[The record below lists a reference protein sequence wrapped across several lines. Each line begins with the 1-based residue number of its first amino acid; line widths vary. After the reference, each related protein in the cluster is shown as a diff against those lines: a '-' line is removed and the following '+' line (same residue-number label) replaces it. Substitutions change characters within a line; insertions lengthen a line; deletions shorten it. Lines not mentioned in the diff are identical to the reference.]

1 MFSGKKPN
9 NSNKMRVKNP
19 IHHRF
24 QYLLEFK
31 KTERKWH
38 FPILAALC
46 IGSCLFIGYYSGKP
60 NYGALSS
67 LGALTILYFTS
78 APINQRMIH
87 LAVCAFGIV
96 FSFSVSSFFGFNA
109 YAAAL
114 SLGVIAFLAHF
125 ISSYYKIPPPGNFF
139 FIMVA
144 AMASTYKFD
153 LEMIPTRV
161 GLVAMGAILSCS
173 FAFLYSVFI
182 EKSEVITF
190 PRRTFSK
197 RRYTKFVES
206 TVIGFFMALTLIIG
220 HLLQF
225 NNTYWISIAAVAI
238 VQGRNF
244 EHVRQRN
251 MHRILGTFI
260 GIGFA
265 WIILLF
271 NPEKIVMIVII
282 TILQFIIELLIVR
295 NYGFAVAFITP
306 LTILL
311 AETGSLVYHN
321 VEDLMRARLIDTI
334 IGSLIGLAAGFF
346 LHHQQIIN
354 NLEKNI
360 RFSYFQFKKL
370 KK

>member
-1 MFSGKKPN
+1 MK
-9 NSNKMRVKNP
+9 VQNP
-19 IHHRF
+19 VVQRF

-31 KTERKWH
+31 QTERKWH
-38 FPILAALC
+38 FPVLAALC
-46 IGSCLFIGYYSGKP
+46 IGSCLFIGYFLGKP
-60 NYGALSS
+60 GYGSLSS

-78 APINQRMIH
+78 APITQRMVH
-87 LAVCAFGIV
+87 LAICAFGIV
-96 FSFSVSSFFGFNA
+96 FSFTISSFFSFNV
-109 YAAAL
+109 YAAAF
-114 SLGVIAFLAHF
+114 SLGVISFLAHF
-125 ISSYYKIPPPGNFF
+125 LTSYFKMPPPGNFF

-144 AMASTYKFD
+144 AMASTFTFD
-153 LEMIPTRV
+153 LELIPTRV

-173 FAFLYSVFI
+173 LAFLYSVFI
-182 EKSEVITF
+182 EKSKVVTV
-190 PRRTFSK
+190 PRRTFNK

-206 TVIGFFMALTLIIG
+206 TIIGFFMALTLITG
-220 HLLQF
+220 HLLKF

-260 GIGFA
+260 GIALA
-265 WIILLF
+265 WLILWF
-271 NPEKIVMIVII
+271 RPEKIIMIMII
-282 TILQFIIELLIVR
+282 TVLQFIIELLIVR

-311 AETGSLVYHN
+311 AETGSEVYHP
-321 VEDLMRARLIDTI
+321 VEQLMHARLLDTI

-360 RFSYFQFKKL
+360 RFSYFRFKKL

>member
-1 MFSGKKPN
+1 MKVN
-9 NSNKMRVKNP
+9 NP
-19 IHHRF
+19 IQHRF

-31 KTERKWH
+31 QTERKWH
-38 FPILAALC
+38 FPFLAALC
-46 IGSCLFIGYYSGKP
+46 IGSCLFIGYFLGKP

-78 APINQRMIH
+78 APITQRMIH
-87 LAVCAFGIV
+87 LVICAFGIV
-96 FSFSVSSFFGFNA
+96 FSFTISSFFGFNI
-109 YAAAL
+109 YFAA
-114 SLGVIAFLAHF
+114 SSVGIISFLAHF
-125 ISSYYKIPPPGNFF
+125 ISSYFKIPPPGNFF

-153 LEMIPTRV
+153 LELIPIKV

-173 FAFLYSVFI
+173 LAFLYSVFI
-182 EKSEVITF
+182 EKSKVVTV
-190 PRRTFSK
+190 PRRTFNK

-206 TVIGFFMALTLIIG
+206 TVIGFFMAFTLIIG
-220 HLLQF
+220 HLLHF
-225 NNTYWISIAAVAI
+225 DNTYWISIATVAI
-238 VQGRNF
+238 IQGRNF

-265 WIILLF
+265 WLILWF

-282 TILQFIIELLIVR
+282 TILQFIVELLIVR
-295 NYGFAVAFITP
+295 NYGLAVVFITP
-306 LTILL
+306 LTLLL
-311 AETGSLVYHN
+311 AETGSEIHHN
-321 VEDLMRARLIDTI
+321 VENLMHARVIDTI
-334 IGSLIGLAAGFF
+334 IGSLIGLTAGFF

>member
-1 MFSGKKPN
+1 MKV
-9 NSNKMRVKNP
+9 RNP
-19 IHHRF
+19 AQDRF

-31 KTERKWH
+31 QTERKWH
-38 FPILAALC
+38 FPFLAALC
-46 IGSCLFIGYYSGKP
+46 IGSCLFIGYFLGKP

-78 APINQRMIH
+78 APITQRMIH
-87 LAVCAFGIV
+87 LAICAFGIL
-96 FSFSVSSFFGFNA
+96 FSFTVSSFFGFNI
-109 YAAAL
+109 YLAAF
-114 SLGVIAFLAHF
+114 SVGIISFLAHF
-125 ISSYYKIPPPGNFF
+125 ISSYFKIPPPGNFF

-153 LEMIPTRV
+153 LELIPTRV

-182 EKSEVITF
+182 EKSEVVTV
-190 PRRTFSK
+190 PRRAFNK

-206 TVIGFFMALTLIIG
+206 TIIGFFMALTLIIG

-225 NNTYWISIAAVAI
+225 KNTYWISIAAVAI
-238 VQGRNF
+238 IQGRNF

-265 WIILLF
+265 WLILLF
-271 NPEKIVMIVII
+271 EPEKIVMIIII
-282 TILQFIIELLIVR
+282 TVLQFIVELLVVR
-295 NYGFAVAFITP
+295 NYGFAVIFITP
-306 LTILL
+306 LTLLL
-311 AETGSLVYHN
+311 AETGSEIHHN
-321 VEDLMRARLIDTI
+321 VENLMQARLIDTI

>member
-1 MFSGKKPN
+1 MK
-9 NSNKMRVKNP
+9 VQNP
-19 IHHRF
+19 VAQRF
-24 QYLLEFK
+24 HYLLEFK
-31 KTERKWH
+31 QTERKWH
-38 FPILAALC
+38 FPVLAALC
-46 IGSCLFIGYYSGKP
+46 IGSCLFIGYFLGKP
-60 NYGALSS
+60 GYGSLSS

-78 APINQRMIH
+78 APITQRMVH
-87 LAVCAFGIV
+87 LAICAFGIV
-96 FSFSVSSFFGFNA
+96 FSFTISSFFSFNV
-109 YAAAL
+109 YAAAF
-114 SLGVIAFLAHF
+114 SLGVISFLAHF
-125 ISSYYKIPPPGNFF
+125 LTSYFKMPPPGNFF

-144 AMASTYKFD
+144 AMASTFTFD
-153 LEMIPTRV
+153 LELIPTRV

-173 FAFLYSVFI
+173 LAFLYSVFI
-182 EKSEVITF
+182 EKSKVVTV
-190 PRRTFSK
+190 PRRTFNK

-206 TVIGFFMALTLIIG
+206 TIIGFFMALTLITG
-220 HLLQF
+220 HLLKF

-260 GIGFA
+260 GIALA
-265 WIILLF
+265 WLILWF
-271 NPEKIVMIVII
+271 RPEKIIMIVII
-282 TILQFIIELLIVR
+282 TVLQFIIELLIVR

-311 AETGSLVYHN
+311 AETGSEVYHP
-321 VEDLMRARLIDTI
+321 VEQLMHARLLDTI

-360 RFSYFQFKKL
+360 RFSYFRFKKL

>member
-1 MFSGKKPN
+1 MK
-9 NSNKMRVKNP
+9 VQNP
-19 IHHRF
+19 VAQRF
-24 QYLLEFK
+24 HYLLEFK
-31 KTERKWH
+31 QTERKWH
-38 FPILAALC
+38 FPVLAALC
-46 IGSCLFIGYYSGKP
+46 IGSCLFIGYFLGKP
-60 NYGALSS
+60 GYGSLSS

-78 APINQRMIH
+78 APITQRMVH
-87 LAVCAFGIV
+87 LAICAFGIV
-96 FSFSVSSFFGFNA
+96 FSFTISSFFSFNV
-109 YAAAL
+109 YAAAF
-114 SLGVIAFLAHF
+114 SLGVISFLAHF
-125 ISSYYKIPPPGNFF
+125 LTSYFKMPPPGNFF

-144 AMASTYKFD
+144 AMASTFTFD
-153 LEMIPTRV
+153 LELIPTRV

-173 FAFLYSVFI
+173 LAFLYSVFI
-182 EKSEVITF
+182 EKSKVVTV
-190 PRRTFSK
+190 PRRTFNK

-206 TVIGFFMALTLIIG
+206 TIIGFFMALTLITG
-220 HLLQF
+220 HLLKF

-260 GIGFA
+260 GIALA
-265 WIILLF
+265 WMILWF
-271 NPEKIVMIVII
+271 RPEKIIMIVII
-282 TILQFIIELLIVR
+282 TVLQFIIELLIVR

-311 AETGSLVYHN
+311 AETGSEVYHP
-321 VEDLMRARLIDTI
+321 VEQLMHARLLDTI

-360 RFSYFQFKKL
+360 RFSYFRFKKL

>member
-1 MFSGKKPN
+1 MK
-9 NSNKMRVKNP
+9 VQNP

-31 KTERKWH
+31 QTERKWH
-38 FPILAALC
+38 FPFLAALC
-46 IGSCLFIGYYSGKP
+46 IGSCLFIGYFLGKP

-78 APINQRMIH
+78 APITQRMIH
-87 LAVCAFGIV
+87 LTICAFGIV
-96 FSFSVSSFFGFNA
+96 FSFTASSFFGFNI
-109 YAAAL
+109 YFAAL
-114 SLGVIAFLAHF
+114 SVAIVSFLAHF
-125 ISSYYKIPPPGNFF
+125 ISSYFKIPPPGNFF

-153 LEMIPTRV
+153 LELIPLRV

-173 FAFLYSVFI
+173 FAFLYSVFV
-182 EKSEVITF
+182 EKSEVVTV
-190 PRRTFSK
+190 PRRTFNK

-206 TVIGFFMALTLIIG
+206 TIIGIFMALTLIIG
-220 HLLQF
+220 HLLDF
-225 NNTYWISIAAVAI
+225 KNTYWISIATVAI
-238 VQGRNF
+238 IQGRNF

-260 GIGFA
+260 GIGLV
-265 WIILLF
+265 WLILLF
-271 NPEKIVMIVII
+271 NPEKITMIIII
-282 TILQFIIELLIVR
+282 TVLQFIIELLVVR
-295 NYGFAVAFITP
+295 NYGLAVVFITP

-311 AETGSLVYHN
+311 AETASDVHHN
-321 VEDLMRARLIDTI
+321 VEHLMQARLLDTI
-334 IGSLIGLAAGFF
+334 IGSLLGLAAGFF

>member
-1 MFSGKKPN
+1 MK
-9 NSNKMRVKNP
+9 VQNP
-19 IHHRF
+19 AAQRF

-31 KTERKWH
+31 QTERKWH
-38 FPILAALC
+38 FPVLAALC
-46 IGSCLFIGYYSGKP
+46 IGSCLFIGYFLGKP
-60 NYGALSS
+60 GYGSLSS

-78 APINQRMIH
+78 APITQRMVH

-96 FSFSVSSFFGFNA
+96 FSFTISLFFSFNA
-109 YAAAL
+109 YVAAF
-114 SLGVIAFLAHF
+114 SLGIIAFLAHF
-125 ISSYYKIPPPGNFF
+125 LTSYFKIPPPGNFF

-144 AMASTYKFD
+144 AMASTFPFD
-153 LEMIPTRV
+153 PELIPTRV

-173 FAFLYSVFI
+173 LAFLYSVFI
-182 EKSEVITF
+182 EKSRVVTV
-190 PRRTFSK
+190 PRRTFNK

-206 TVIGFFMALTLIIG
+206 MIIGVFMALTLITG
-220 HLLQF
+220 HLLKF

-260 GIGFA
+260 GIALA
-265 WIILLF
+265 WLILWF
-271 NPEKIVMIVII
+271 RPEKIIMIVII
-282 TILQFIIELLIVR
+282 TVLQFIIELLIVR

-311 AETGSLVYHN
+311 AETGSEVYHP
-321 VEDLMRARLIDTI
+321 VEQLMHARLLDTI

>member
-1 MFSGKKPN
+1 MK
-9 NSNKMRVKNP
+9 VQNP
-19 IHHRF
+19 VAQRF
-24 QYLLEFK
+24 HYLLEFK
-31 KTERKWH
+31 QTERKWH
-38 FPILAALC
+38 FPVLAALC
-46 IGSCLFIGYYSGKP
+46 IGSCLFIGYFLGKP
-60 NYGALSS
+60 GYGSLSS

-78 APINQRMIH
+78 APITQRMVH
-87 LAVCAFGIV
+87 LAICAFGIV
-96 FSFSVSSFFGFNA
+96 FSFTISSFFSFNV
-109 YAAAL
+109 YAAAF
-114 SLGVIAFLAHF
+114 SLGIISFLAHF
-125 ISSYYKIPPPGNFF
+125 LTSYFKMPPPGNFF

-144 AMASTYKFD
+144 AMASTFTFD
-153 LEMIPTRV
+153 LKLIPTRV

-173 FAFLYSVFI
+173 LAFLYSVFI
-182 EKSEVITF
+182 EKSKVVTV
-190 PRRTFSK
+190 PRRTFNK

-206 TVIGFFMALTLIIG
+206 TIIGFFMALTLITG
-220 HLLQF
+220 HLLKF

-260 GIGFA
+260 GVALA
-265 WIILLF
+265 WMILWF
-271 NPEKIVMIVII
+271 RPEKIIMIVII
-282 TILQFIIELLIVR
+282 TVLQFIIELLIVR

-311 AETGSLVYHN
+311 AETGSEVYHP
-321 VEDLMRARLIDTI
+321 VEQLMHARLLDTI

-360 RFSYFQFKKL
+360 RFSYFRFKKL

>member
-1 MFSGKKPN
+1 MK
-9 NSNKMRVKNP
+9 VQNP
-19 IHHRF
+19 VAQRF

-31 KTERKWH
+31 QTERKWH
-38 FPILAALC
+38 FPVLAALC
-46 IGSCLFIGYYSGKP
+46 IGSCLFIGYFLGKP
-60 NYGALSS
+60 GYGSLSS

-78 APINQRMIH
+78 APITQRMVH
-87 LAVCAFGIV
+87 LAICAFGIV
-96 FSFSVSSFFGFNA
+96 FSFTISSFFSFNV
-109 YAAAL
+109 YAAAF
-114 SLGVIAFLAHF
+114 SLGVISFLAHF
-125 ISSYYKIPPPGNFF
+125 LTSYFKMPPPGNFF

-144 AMASTYKFD
+144 AMASTFTFD
-153 LEMIPTRV
+153 LELIPTRV

-173 FAFLYSVFI
+173 LAFLYSVFI
-182 EKSEVITF
+182 EKSKVVTV
-190 PRRTFSK
+190 PRRTFHK

-206 TVIGFFMALTLIIG
+206 TIIGFFMALTLITG
-220 HLLQF
+220 HLLKF

-260 GIGFA
+260 GIALA
-265 WIILLF
+265 WLILWF
-271 NPEKIVMIVII
+271 RPEKIIMIVII
-282 TILQFIIELLIVR
+282 TVLQFIIELLIVR

-311 AETGSLVYHN
+311 AETGSEVYHP
-321 VEDLMRARLIDTI
+321 VEQLMHARLLDTI

-360 RFSYFQFKKL
+360 RFSYFRFKKL

>member
-1 MFSGKKPN
+1 MK
-9 NSNKMRVKNP
+9 VQNP
-19 IHHRF
+19 AAQRF

-31 KTERKWH
+31 QTERKWY
-38 FPILAALC
+38 FPVLAALC
-46 IGSCLFIGYYSGKP
+46 IGSCLFIGYFLGKP
-60 NYGALSS
+60 GYGSLSS

-78 APINQRMIH
+78 APITQRMVH
-87 LAVCAFGIV
+87 LAICAFGIV
-96 FSFSVSSFFGFNA
+96 FSFTISSFFSLNA
-109 YAAAL
+109 YVAAF
-114 SLGVIAFLAHF
+114 SLGIIAFLAHF
-125 ISSYYKIPPPGNFF
+125 LTSYFKIPPPGNFF

-144 AMASTYKFD
+144 AMASTFTFD
-153 LEMIPTRV
+153 PELIPVRV

-173 FAFLYSVFI
+173 LAFLYSVFI
-182 EKSEVITF
+182 EKSKVVTV
-190 PRRTFSK
+190 PRRTFNK

-206 TVIGFFMALTLIIG
+206 TIIGVFMALTLITG
-220 HLLQF
+220 HLLKF

-260 GIGFA
+260 GIVLT
-265 WIILLF
+265 WLILWF
-271 NPEKIVMIVII
+271 RPEKIIMIVII
-282 TILQFIIELLIVR
+282 TVLQFIIELLIVR

-311 AETGSLVYHN
+311 AETGSEVYHP
-321 VEDLMRARLIDTI
+321 VEQLMHARLLDTI

>member
-1 MFSGKKPN
+1 MK
-9 NSNKMRVKNP
+9 VQNP
-19 IHHRF
+19 AAQRF

-31 KTERKWH
+31 QTERKWH
-38 FPILAALC
+38 FPVLAALC
-46 IGSCLFIGYYSGKP
+46 IGSCLFIGYFLGKP
-60 NYGALSS
+60 GYGSLSS

-78 APINQRMIH
+78 APITQRMVH

-96 FSFSVSSFFGFNA
+96 FSFTISLFFSFNA
-109 YAAAL
+109 YVAAF
-114 SLGVIAFLAHF
+114 SLGIIAFLAHF
-125 ISSYYKIPPPGNFF
+125 LTSYFKIPPPGNFF

-144 AMASTYKFD
+144 AMASTFPFD
-153 LEMIPTRV
+153 PELIPTRV

-173 FAFLYSVFI
+173 LAFLYSVFI
-182 EKSEVITF
+182 EKSRVVTV
-190 PRRTFSK
+190 PRRTFNK

-206 TVIGFFMALTLIIG
+206 MIIGVFMALTLITG
-220 HLLQF
+220 HFLKF

-260 GIGFA
+260 GIALA
-265 WIILLF
+265 WLILWF
-271 NPEKIVMIVII
+271 RPEKIIMIVII
-282 TILQFIIELLIVR
+282 TVLQFIIELLIVR

-311 AETGSLVYHN
+311 AETGSEVYHP
-321 VEDLMRARLIDTI
+321 VEQLMHARLLDTI

>member
-1 MFSGKKPN
+1 MK
-9 NSNKMRVKNP
+9 VQNP
-19 IHHRF
+19 VAQRF
-24 QYLLEFK
+24 HYLLEFK
-31 KTERKWH
+31 QTERKWH
-38 FPILAALC
+38 FPVLAALC
-46 IGSCLFIGYYSGKP
+46 IGSCLFIGYFLGKP
-60 NYGALSS
+60 GYGSLSS

-78 APINQRMIH
+78 APITQRMVH
-87 LAVCAFGIV
+87 LAICAFGIV
-96 FSFSVSSFFGFNA
+96 FSFTISSFFSFNV
-109 YAAAL
+109 YAAAF
-114 SLGVIAFLAHF
+114 SLGVISFLAHF
-125 ISSYYKIPPPGNFF
+125 LTSYFKMPPPGNFF

-144 AMASTYKFD
+144 AMASTFTFD
-153 LEMIPTRV
+153 LELIPTRV

-173 FAFLYSVFI
+173 LAFLYSVFI
-182 EKSEVITF
+182 EKSKVVTV
-190 PRRTFSK
+190 PRRTFNK

-206 TVIGFFMALTLIIG
+206 TIIGFFMALTLITG
-220 HLLQF
+220 HLLKF

-260 GIGFA
+260 GIALA
-265 WIILLF
+265 WIILWF
-271 NPEKIVMIVII
+271 RPEKIIMIVII
-282 TILQFIIELLIVR
+282 TVLQFIIELLIVR

-311 AETGSLVYHN
+311 AETGSEVYHP
-321 VEDLMRARLIDTI
+321 VEQLMHARLLDTI

-360 RFSYFQFKKL
+360 RFSYFRFKKL